1 MSSTLFALFSVL
13 CFVHMVSWRSI
24 SFSAARPPLLQATL
38 HIQHQSRIVPL
49 RPASS
54 PYLLKCSVTFA
65 IAIPATHSIHT
76 SPQHRN
82 LPLNYG
88 LSNSLNMFIFP
99 SPCSWSCP
107 QEIDFLPDSHPFIK
121 KKVLCTNFFIF
132 FADGLVFFVLC
143 FCPDS
148 FLHDKKLTCQKAIE

>member
-1 MSSTLFALFSVL
+1 MRNLLNLQRSSFLQPDLLCSRRLCIFSIK
-13 CFVHMVSWRSI
+13 HA
-24 SFSAARPPLLQATL
+24 SFLLGLLPL
-38 HIQHQSRIVPL
+38 PF
-49 RPASS
+49 
-54 PYLLKCSVTFA
+54 LLKCSVTFA

-76 SPQHRN
+76 SPQQKN
-82 LPLNYG
+82 LSLNYG

-99 SPCSWSCP
+99 PPCSWSCP

-121 KKVLCTNFFIF
+121 KRVLCTNFFIF

-148 FLHDKKLTCQKAIE
+148 FLHDEKLTCQKAID